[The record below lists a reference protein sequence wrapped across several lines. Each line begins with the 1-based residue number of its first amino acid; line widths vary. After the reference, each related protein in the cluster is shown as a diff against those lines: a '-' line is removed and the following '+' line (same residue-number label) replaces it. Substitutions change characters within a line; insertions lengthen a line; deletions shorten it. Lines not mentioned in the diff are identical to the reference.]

1 MKPDDFKLLP
11 LVSEKSTKHKEG
23 GEYTFLVSPL
33 ARKDQIRTAVEKLF
47 NVTVKGVR
55 TGKVRGKTK
64 RIGRSIVKKSDF
76 KKVHV
81 KLGEKDKIDLFEG
94 EGKAEKP
101 KRKKKKEKET
111 K

>member
-1 MKPDDFKLLP
+1 MKIEDFKLLP

-33 ARKDQIRTAVEKLF
+33 AGKDQIRVLVEKLF
-47 NVTVKGVR
+47 NVTVKRVR
-55 TGKVRGKTK
+55 TGKVSGKTK
-64 RIGRSIVKKSDF
+64 RIGKSNVKKSDF

-94 EGKAEKP
+94 EAEKP
-101 KRKKKKEKET
+101 KRKKKKEKEDS